1 MKLKI
6 NENGNGSMTFEEF
19 RNKIMQTYND
29 KFPNSLCSVR
39 LVKVL
44 GRAIVI
50 DCFLAKDK
58 TELINSYWE
67 NDMFKICFWIHDIPN
82 NFEPDDIMPDTMT
95 LTNSNSYMLLTPP
108 DHYLAY
114 GSVKIP
120 FRKTVGNAD
129 KIINAFKKYV
139 DRLYDI
145 VNQQIAEGN
154 IHKNF
159 QDIVNVKI

>member
-1 MKLKI
+1 LTNADTFWDDVKRFTKNLHSDRAIRSWEWLSEKRYNELCGIEDVNESLKRNSVKENSMKLKI

-58 TELINSYWE
+58 TELINSYWG
-67 NDMFKICFWIHDIPN
+67 K
-82 NFEPDDIMPDTMT
+82 
-95 LTNSNSYMLLTPP
+95 
-108 DHYLAY
+108 
-114 GSVKIP
+114 
-120 FRKTVGNAD
+120 
-129 KIINAFKKYV
+129 
-139 DRLYDI
+139 
-145 VNQQIAEGN
+145 
-154 IHKNF
+154 
-159 QDIVNVKI
+159 